1 MTNNDENIPS
11 SIKSYKIE
19 KKTYKL
25 TNMNLYTGTN
35 TEIKEKVLIQVFPK
49 ETIKSD
55 PNEVSLINNHTFL
68 MKILNHKNILK
79 LYEIIETKTHL
90 FLIYEYFKGMK
101 LSDYISLKKGLK
113 EDESISIF
121 KEILSTLVYIHDMY
135 LCNLNINADNIIID
149 SLNKIKICD
158 FKYGHFYTS
167 QERYRTS
174 FIGECY
180 STCPELHSKKQY
192 NPETADIWSCGIVLY
207 HMLTGHLPFE
217 GKKDLEIIRSII
229 RGDYTIPKEIKPDM
243 ANLIKGLL
251 EKDGEKRLKIND
263 LFIQPVL
270 EDNNISRSSLSQGLN
285 VLTTKIPVDPIVL
298 NLCSNIFKINEKKIK
313 KDLENNNFTPIT
325 SLFNQIVTK
334 LKNKNIK
341 TINDLCSQK
350 FISYLNNQEN
360 YLTQEEQINNIKN
373 YLLKEQEIK
382 KNSEEIQA
390 TILNNF
396 YQISKGLD
404 DIRRQYKQEKKGFS
418 IIKRQSSFDI
428 VKNSKRAYN
437 LDDDITDKNSD
448 EQEKVIFFKKLKRNS
463 EVLEGLKGIDIN
475 KIARMANKNKKK
487 AALRFSYVRKDNN
500 AIEELVEEK
509 VESDRSRSNSKD
521 SDKNEN
527 KNENDVNEL
536 RKTITKLVAKNSDLE
551 KDLNNAKYE
560 LFKKDSEIEE
570 KNVKAE
576 KNKNQRYELQLIKV
590 KNDNALKEKINEVN
604 DLKKKLEEKDAE
616 ILKKFS
622 SGIDTELKSKLD
634 EKDNEIKELKKKLEE
649 KDSEISKKLE
659 EKDNEINKIKKSLEE
674 KESQISKTN
683 VSDNKAKIEEKN
695 NEINELKKKL
705 EEKEAEI
712 KLQLEGK
719 ENEINE
725 LKTKLGEKEGESSK
739 KEESQSEPNKKDNE
753 IEKLKKNLEE
763 KNNEINELMKKLEEK
778 DNIIFELNKKGEKD
792 NDNEK
797 GNYEKKIE
805 ELTNQLNEANSE
817 LNNWKSKNNNLDGK
831 NENETSQLKNEI
843 EEIKKQNEKLKIE
856 IKNYENKLD
865 NSKDGSDDMGI
876 EELKKE
882 KKNLEEELSR
892 IKNDLGK
899 AKCQLADSF
908 YEKAMFETKYKRYI
922 EKLEA
927 KLISLGF
934 KVKFSH
940 K

>member
-1 MTNNDENIPS
+1 
-11 SIKSYKIE
+11 
-19 KKTYKL
+19 
-25 TNMNLYTGTN
+25 
-35 TEIKEKVLIQVFPK
+35 
-49 ETIKSD
+49 
-55 PNEVSLINNHTFL
+55 

-270 EDNNISRSSLSQGLN
+270 EDNNISRSSLAQGLN

-448 EQEKVIFFKKLKRNS
+448 EQEKEIFFKKLKRNS

-705 EEKEAEI
+705 EEKDKEISKKLEEKDNEINKIKKSLEEKESQISKIKDSDNKAKIEEKNNEINELKKKLEEKEAEI

-763 KNNEINELMKKLEEK
+763 KNNEKNELMKKLEEK

-817 LNNWKSKNNNLDGK
+817 LNNWKSKNNNLDEK
-831 NENETSQLKNEI
+831 NENETSQLKNEL

-934 KVKFSH
+934 KIKFSH